1 MKSGKQEGEGC
12 WLMGEV
18 RLESGW
24 RTVIGG
30 VRADKGREGDGEE
43 RTIVLDLKNRF
54 YPELAGVDKRAVVML
69 GPGATKEMVCAG
81 MEFPV
86 ELRVIEHCGMLSR
99 TTYCLEIPS
108 AEAFPWEDR
117 LVPCGHGNHYF
128 VKWEKP

>member
-1 MKSGKQEGEGC
+1 MK
-12 WLMGEV
+12 
-18 RLESGW
+18 RW

-30 VRADKGREGDGEE
+30 VAADKGREEAGEV
-43 RTIVLDLKNRF
+43 RTIEVDLKNRF
-54 YPELAGVDKRAVVML
+54 YGELAGGELSAVVML

-86 ELRVIEHCGMLSR
+86 ELRFIEHRGLYSR

-128 VKWEKP
+128 VKWEREACLP